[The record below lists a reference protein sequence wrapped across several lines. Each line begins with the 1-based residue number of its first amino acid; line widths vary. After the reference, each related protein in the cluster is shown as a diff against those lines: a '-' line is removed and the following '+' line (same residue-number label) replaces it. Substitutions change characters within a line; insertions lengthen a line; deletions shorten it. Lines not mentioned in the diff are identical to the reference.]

1 VLILAGD
8 QLYRMD
14 FRHLVAQH
22 VATGAEVTGAATPVP
37 VSRVARLGL
46 LRVAADRSITAFVG
60 RPTDPAV
67 MQGLTLPPALEAT
80 CSTVWCYK
88 ATHESGSGGQV
99 PRHSAGWYGWIAV

>member
-80 CSTVWCYK
+80 LARPS
-88 ATHESGSGGQV
+88 AQ
-99 PRHSAGWYGWIAV
+99 PRCLASMGIYVFNRVVLQSHS